1 MDFSIFKKKNDLST
15 RFKISQIE
23 NDNVVLIRGLLGG
36 SDDRQFAQFISAMS
50 SAKAHY
56 SEQGITIISEMF
68 TNDEVKNGLK
78 WGPTF

>member
-1 MDFSIFKKKNDLST
+1 L
-15 RFKISQIE
+15 QIE

-36 SDDRQFAQFISAMS
+36 SDGRQFAQFISAMS

-68 TNDEVKNGLK
+68 TNDEVKMD
-78 WGPTF
+78 